1 MKDKK
6 YLEHEDKQ
14 GKGLFLT
21 IQLLSKFVFVL
32 QRQNQKK
39 KIFTINHSS
48 INNWPSIW
56 KMLKIFSLASSTMF
70 IRLLQT
76 GLQNICCLLFFKFN
90 VSIFVTFPNGQMS
103 KFSGDTVSTSVFDF
117 SSIELNLSRTCSWA
131 NGEDRCLKT
140 YYVFLK
146 YSKFLFF
153 NS

>member
-14 GKGLFLT
+14 GKCLFLT
-21 IQLLSKFVFVL
+21 IQLLSKFVFVM

-39 KIFTINHSS
+39 SLSINHSS

-70 IRLLQT
+70 IRL
-76 GLQNICCLLFFKFN
+76 LQNICCLLFFKFN

-117 SSIELNLSRTCSWA
+117 SSIELNLSLTCSWA